1 DRIDLFHSPLGL
13 PLLSTT
19 PGIATIHDVCF
30 LSCPGIFTRRMR
42 AYFRLFLPL
51 SIRRARLV
59 VTVSHTSR
67 DALVRHLGVPTEK
80 IRVVPNGIAD
90 HFRPVH
96 DPGRLAAVRERYGLP
111 ESFILYAGTRV
122 PRAPRG
128 GARQGV
134 ARDRG
139 KVGLAVGG
147 GPGIRPQHRS
157 RRACPSRR
165 LREP

>member
-111 ESFILYAGTRV
+111 ESFILYAGTLEPRKNVMSLLRAFRV
-122 PRAPRG
+122 
-128 GARQGV
+128 
-134 ARDRG
+134 
-139 KVGLAVGG
+139 
-147 GPGIRPQHRS
+147 
-157 RRACPSRR
+157 
-165 LREP
+165 LREEGRVKESLVIVGKSG